1 MHDII
6 DEMVLAVHLN
16 FRAQSKYTC
25 LLASVHEDF
34 ELHSADPGVVGVVS
48 DVPGP
53 DLAVHR
59 DHDAG
64 GQVVELNEYVWAEKV
79 SNPRKHRQHMY
90 ITTGR
95 HIRTVKPP
103 VDLDLG

>member
-1 MHDII
+1 
-6 DEMVLAVHLN
+6 MVLAVHSN
-16 FRAQSKYTC
+16 FRAQSQSSLESKYTC

-64 GQVVELNEYVWAEKV
+64 GQVIELDEYVWAG
-79 SNPRKHRQHMY
+79 RKSMNHSM
-90 ITTGR
+90 
-95 HIRTVKPP
+95 
-103 VDLDLG
+103 

>member
-1 MHDII
+1 
-6 DEMVLAVHLN
+6 MVLAVHSN
-16 FRAQSKYTC
+16 FRAQSQSSVQIKHTC

-34 ELHSADPGVVGVVS
+34 ELHSANPGVVGVVS

-95 HIRTVKPP
+95 HIRTEKPH
-103 VDLDLG
+103 VVLT

>member
-1 MHDII
+1 MSTI
-6 DEMVLAVHLN
+6 EVARRVAGSRCFL
-16 FRAQSKYTC
+16 RQSGAL

-34 ELHSADPGVVGVVS
+34 ELHSADPGVLGVVS

-59 DHDAG
+59 DRDAG

-79 SNPRKHRQHMY
+79 SNPR
-90 ITTGR
+90 
-95 HIRTVKPP
+95 
-103 VDLDLG
+103 

>member
-1 MHDII
+1 M
-6 DEMVLAVHLN
+6 AVHTQ
-16 FRAQSKYTC
+16 ASGQSQSKQYVQ
-25 LLASVHEDF
+25 ASVHKNF
-34 ELHSADPGVVGVVS
+34 ELHSANPWVVDVMS

-90 ITTGR
+90 ITTGL